1 MSRENQK
8 CCSIYNTQPLQD
20 IDIWKN
26 FKIHVKVSYNFR
38 NCLKDFFDLVDV
50 HIPQEL
56 LIRLKIRQAKFFLSN
71 GIKAIKIKITKNN
84 LFWKGNFFFEN
95 FTNTL
100 QKIKECRS
108 NKDAQNTFEDIL
120 IEKGYNRSRRTPS
133 NNYHSLEN
141 KFIFS

>member
-1 MSRENQK
+1 VAFKLLHALRLRIISRKAAKEKVKMSRENQK

-84 LFWKGNFFFEN
+84 LFWKGNFFF
-95 FTNTL
+95 
-100 QKIKECRS
+100 
-108 NKDAQNTFEDIL
+108 
-120 IEKGYNRSRRTPS
+120 
-133 NNYHSLEN
+133 
-141 KFIFS
+141 